1 MSLNQ
6 RQIEEIIDQW
16 SDDDE
21 ADGEQDPYESSDDE
35 LFDYVPE
42 LTPMRVTTK
51 KQIGL

>member
-1 MSLNQ
+1 MSQNQ

-42 LTPMRVTTK
+42 LGGNETQRCMRK
-51 KQIGL
+51 K